1 MRPWD
6 LDTSAAR
13 LRKAT
18 ENLQIAWEETNE
30 QWQDEVSHSFCEKHL
45 EPIGPAMKLSIDAV
59 GRMQQL
65 LNQIQNECES

>member
-1 MRPWD
+1 MGPWD

-18 ENLQIAWEETNE
+18 EELQIAWQQTSELWN
-30 QWQDEVSHSFCEKHL
+30 DEVSRSFCERSL
-45 EPIGPAMKLSIDAV
+45 EPLGPAMKRSMDAV

>member
-1 MRPWD
+1 MRLWD

-18 ENLQIAWEETNE
+18 EGLQIAWEQTGE
-30 QWQDEVSHSFCEKHL
+30 QWQDQVSQKFCERHL
-45 EPIGPAMKLSIDAV
+45 EPLGPAMKLSLDAV

-65 LNQIQNECES
+65 LKQIQNECES